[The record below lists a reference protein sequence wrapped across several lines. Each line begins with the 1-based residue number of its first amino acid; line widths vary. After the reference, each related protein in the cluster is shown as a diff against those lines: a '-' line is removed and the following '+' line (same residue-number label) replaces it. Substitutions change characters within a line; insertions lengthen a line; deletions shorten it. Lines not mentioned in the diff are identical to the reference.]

1 MATFIPTTPLSV
13 SDSNLS
19 SSIFTAG
26 GVSSLRIITDTT
38 PLNSIWSLSDVIQV
52 MNTIGETTDL
62 QTNNTVIGLL
72 KSFYLLIIYT

>member
-19 SSIFTAG
+19 SSIFTEG

-72 KSFYLLIIYT
+72 KSFFY